1 MDAQDWINSNHTL
14 CELQAVSQA
23 DTTKMPME
31 IVFDVPLSPPPSYD
45 QASILWSLG
54 LYSHTLDEALKR
66 GHAADQQSMD
76 FLQRKSSS
84 VTAAVHN
91 FAQALASDIIS
102 SATHPSVG
110 DTESEKVLSPTCGTD
125 EGRSTASHCF
135 FDPNANVLW
144 GDDQECKTS
153 SYTDEEKL
161 AEYLTSMIFRMA
173 LKEVAEHGSPRT
185 SVLSTAQS
193 THHRETCSRHPYD
206 ERMLSER
213 GQSQE
218 ICDENMDTHWEEST
232 FEPPASSRARGASG
246 SSRTIGS
253 LLSQSSLAS
262 NQSLD
267 YPDAPPTTPLIP
279 GVTQSR
285 ASFCRKLKGG
295 LAKEF
300 LPSPPPPTPN
310 KNPNPSQQL
319 LRGYKETDRDTA
331 EFVHRLMRSLSLE
344 CSDEAGFADISGGLS
359 SQSPWTNCPELSHYA
374 DQLSADI
381 IKYVTTSDEG
391 EDFVDRLMWS
401 LSLEYPECIEDTPV
415 KENNSGPLNK
425 AHCDSDALNDFADE
439 LATDII
445 GCAIESYSSL
455 TAFQKSLLPT
465 AERWAEEILQA
476 SYREMIDPDRT
487 KDINTSAQPNRRS
500 VKSEAGLTSSD
511 VGVEAS
517 TRSQIRRPTSE
528 VHSLQR
534 TGSQED
540 DPTGAGRLR
549 DLAEALLATAFI
561 QALPELQRAVLHP
574 GAGPM
579 AQGPP
584 DYTSGSLRTSL
595 QPSKRVQASLSSGN
609 PGQATG
615 ALAQVDNA
623 ADCALDS
630 YAEHVA
636 LEVID
641 GSLKLASKYL
651 VGDGKACSL
660 RRDGNGSWYSEGE
673 VTQRRHGP
681 RVRVLLGS
689 QMCRTTNDLKGVLM
703 WAAASQLGIQ
713 TLTLVVADHQ
723 LQAQFSSVAHDSHL
737 LGLTV
742 GDLMTSL
749 LQHCTHLSQVASRG
763 SSLSGVHPLT
773 YLQELSGVSR
783 KEIQHDNRPHPHSPH
798 HPSPDKEHD

>member
-1 MDAQDWINSNHTL
+1 MDAQDWINSNYTL
-14 CELQAVSQA
+14 CELQVVSQA
-23 DTTKMPME
+23 VTTNVKMPME
-31 IVFDVPLSPPPSYD
+31 IVFDVPSSPPPTYD

-54 LYSHTLDEALKR
+54 LYSHTIDEALKR

-76 FLQRKSSS
+76 LLQRKSSS
-84 VTAAVHN
+84 VTTAVHN
-91 FAQALASDIIS
+91 FAQALASDIIN
-102 SATHPSVG
+102 SATHRGVG
-110 DTESEKVLSPTCGTD
+110 ATEREKVPSPTRGAD
-125 EGRSTASHCF
+125 VGRSSAASHCF
-135 FDPNANVLW
+135 FDPNANILW

-153 SYTDEEKL
+153 SYTNEEKL

-173 LKEVAEHGSPRT
+173 LKEVAEHDSPRP
-185 SVLSTAQS
+185 SVPSTAQP
-193 THHRETCSRHPYD
+193 THHREPYSRHPHDD

-213 GQSQE
+213 RQSQE
-218 ICDENMDTHWEEST
+218 TCDENVDTNWDES
-232 FEPPASSRARGASG
+232 FEPAASSRARGGSG

-310 KNPNPSQQL
+310 RNPNPGHQL
-319 LRGYKETDRDTA
+319 SRGYKETDGDAA

-344 CSDEAGFADISGGLS
+344 CSEGAGAVDIGGELS
-359 SQSPWTNCPELSHYA
+359 SQSPWSNWPELSDYA

-381 IKYVTTSDEG
+381 VKYVTTSDEG
-391 EDFVDRLMWS
+391 DDFVDRLMRS
-401 LSLEYPECIEDTPV
+401 LSLEYPECVKDTPV
-415 KENNSGPLNK
+415 RENNRGSPNK
-425 AHCDSDALNDFADE
+425 TRYDSDALSDFADE

-455 TAFQKSLLPT
+455 TALQKSLLPT

-476 SYREMIDPDRT
+476 SYREMIDPART
-487 KDINTSAQPNRRS
+487 KDINTPAQPNQWR
-500 VKSEAGLTSSD
+500 VKSEERLTSSD
-511 VGVEAS
+511 MGVEAS
-517 TRSQIRRPTSE
+517 SRSQIRRPTSE
-528 VHSLQR
+528 VRSLQR
-534 TGSQED
+534 TGSQDDD

-574 GAGPM
+574 GAGPG
-579 AQGPP
+579 APSPP
-584 DYTSGSLRTSL
+584 DYTSGSHRTSL
-595 QPSKRVQASLSSGN
+595 QPSKRVQASLCSGN

-615 ALAQVDNA
+615 ALARVDDA

-651 VGDGKACSL
+651 AGDGKACSL

-673 VTQRRHGP
+673 VTQSHRGP
-681 RVRVLLGS
+681 RVRVSLGS
-689 QMCRTTNDLKGVLM
+689 QMCSTTSDLEGALV

-713 TLTLVVADHQ
+713 TLTLVVPDHQ
-723 LQAQFSSVAHDSHL
+723 LQAQFGSVAQDRRL

-742 GDLMTSL
+742 GDLVTSL
-749 LQHCTHLSQVASRG
+749 LQHGTHLSEMASRG
-763 SSLSGVHPLT
+763 STLSAFTHLLT
-773 YLQELSGVSR
+773 YRS
-783 KEIQHDNRPHPHSPH
+783 
-798 HPSPDKEHD
+798 